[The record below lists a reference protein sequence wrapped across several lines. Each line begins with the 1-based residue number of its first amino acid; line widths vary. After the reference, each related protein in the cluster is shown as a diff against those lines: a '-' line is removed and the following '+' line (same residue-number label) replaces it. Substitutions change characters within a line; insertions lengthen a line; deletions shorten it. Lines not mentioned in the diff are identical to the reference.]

1 MEKEENLNQENIE
14 SEISNENNETDNK
27 SDDNKEENKVV
38 EEEKEL
44 TPEERIKE
52 LEDKLARTFAEMENQ
67 RRRFEKE
74 KDDAYE
80 YGGFAFAKE
89 ALNLIDNLARSKLI
103 LESDDALKD
112 TEALKKTLEHFDII
126 NKDLISIFTKNNIK
140 PIDCLNKKLDPNL
153 HQAMMEIEDDKKE
166 PGTIVQEVQKGFMIK
181 DRLLRPS
188 LVGVS
193 KKTEKKELTPE
204 ERIKELEDKLA
215 RTFAEMENQRR
226 RFEKEKDDAYEYGG
240 FAFAKE
246 ALNLIDNLARSK
258 LILESDDALK
268 DTEALKKTLEHFD
281 IINKDLIS
289 IFTKNNIKPID
300 CLNKKLDP
308 NLHQAMMEIEDDQK
322 EPGTIV
328 QEVQKGFMIKDRL
341 LRPSLVGVSKKTE
354 KKEEK
359 SEENKENLNK

>member
-1 MEKEENLNQENIE
+1 MEKEENITEENTADE
-14 SEISNENNETDNK
+14 TSNTETDANK
-27 SDDNKEENKVV
+27 QSNDKHEENKV
-38 EEEKEL
+38 EEEKIEL
-44 TPEERIKE
+44 SHEEKIKE

-74 KDDAYE
+74 KDDA
-80 YGGFAFAKE
+80 
-89 ALNLIDNLARSKLI
+89 
-103 LESDDALKD
+103 
-112 TEALKKTLEHFDII
+112 FD
-126 NKDLISIFTKNNIK
+126 
-140 PIDCLNKKLDPNL
+140 
-153 HQAMMEIEDDKKE
+153 
-166 PGTIVQEVQKGFMIK
+166 
-181 DRLLRPS
+181 
-188 LVGVS
+188 
-193 KKTEKKELTPE
+193 
-204 ERIKELEDKLA
+204 
-215 RTFAEMENQRR
+215 
-226 RFEKEKDDAYEYGG
+226 YGG

-322 EPGTIV
+322 EPGTII

-354 KKEEK
+354 NKDDK
-359 SEENKENLNK
+359 SQENKENLDK